1 MLWRQL
7 YLVGFALLVR
17 PGTVE
22 QLVISFLV
30 ALSMMLL
37 FAVSAPFKDD
47 GDDYFAQVRNIPLH
61 LRLPPYDPVTRPNL
75 YPIWH
80 RRVAL
85 RSPQYSSSCS

>member
-47 GDDYFAQVRNIPLH
+47 GDDYFAQVRNIPLKYTPT
-61 LRLPPYDPVTRPNL
+61 PPPTPV
-75 YPIWH
+75 
-80 RRVAL
+80 
-85 RSPQYSSSCS
+85 RSCHAS